1 MTQNKEKSVVGDIE
15 VNSGEISLS
24 KVLVFNPK
32 IVSSFAAA
40 QESGVD
46 LARHLEMLLEAG
58 VSVAAFGSNNA
69 GAEKLEATVGHAKT
83 TIEDVVG
90 KVEASIKKQVGE
102 LAADDGALVK
112 AIDSVLD
119 SVREEV
125 EEMTAGEE
133 SPFRI
138 AMLASLTT
146 AQKAIRED
154 IQGQVAKQKRE
165 IAELLDPADPT
176 SPLRTLS
183 DKLDGI
189 TRVISEV
196 QLEVSSKKAIEEVV
210 AIGTSKGFD
219 YEEVAVRSVQIL
231 AGLAQD
237 DCEHTGN
244 VTGRVPRS
252 KMGDG
257 VVDVKV
263 GAKVFSRIVV
273 EAKNK
278 ALTKTEWEKEAAG
291 SKENRAAKGFLGMC
305 KNLNDM
311 PNGSRVLILD
321 EQSIVVAFDPEHDDP
336 NLLGLVYQMVRMATL
351 SSSGQLD
358 EVNIAEVNR
367 ALDDAM
373 KALEKFDS
381 ITKSAAAVKNSA
393 DSILKDA
400 NSIRTAISN
409 NLGVAQA
416 AISRGLE
423 PESLESATNTAE
435 LEA

>member
-1 MTQNKEKSVVGDIE
+1 MP
-15 VNSGEISLS
+15 EI
-24 KVLVFNPK
+24 K
-32 IVSSFAAA
+32 VSSFVGSIALEAKSVTLTKVTTSNPRIVASFTAA
-40 QESGVD
+40 EEIGFD
-46 LARHLEMLLEAG
+46 GLLHLERLLEAG
-58 VSVAAFGSNNA
+58 IAVAAFGSNNA
-69 GAEKLEATVGHAKT
+69 GSEKLEATVGHAKS

-112 AIDSVLD
+112 AIDAVLD
-119 SVREEV
+119 SVRDEV
-125 EEMTAGEE
+125 EEMTAGED
-133 SPFRI
+133 SPFRL
-138 AMLASLTT
+138 AMLSSLTT
-146 AQKAIRED
+146 AQKSIRED
-154 IQGQVAKQKRE
+154 IQGQVAKQKKE
-165 IAELLDPADPT
+165 IAELLDPSDPT
-176 SPLRTLS
+176 SPLRSLS
-183 DKLDGI
+183 DKIDGI
-189 TRVISEV
+189 TRVITEV
-196 QLEVSSKKAIEEVV
+196 QQEVTNKKAIEEVV
-210 AIGTSKGFD
+210 AIGTSKGFE

-278 ALTKTEWEKEAAG
+278 ALTKTEWEREAGG
-291 SKENRAAKGFLGMC
+291 SKENRAATGFLGMC

-321 EQSIVVAFDPEHDDP
+321 EQSIVIAFDPEKDDP

-367 ALDDAM
+367 ALDDAL
-373 KALEKFDS
+373 KALDKFDS

-393 DSILKDA
+393 DTIIKEA
-400 NSIRTAISN
+400 NSIRTSIGS
-409 NLGVAQA
+409 NLGIAQS

-423 PESLESATNTAE
+423 PEALESATSLE
-435 LEA
+435 LE